1 MSTYSENRLITGK
14 KSFTFLKSNV
24 ILLKLQ
30 KEEKKINRHLDCS
43 KSSPQFRASHKNSL
57 LSLPDKTDAANQS
70 RTIEGVYTIQYVD
83 SSLVYNW
90 YVIIRLG
97 CTHSGTLASNCVRHI
112 DSTELLCKT
121 PSNICS
127 EMLRELRRKPEI
139 LILILQ
145 VLHSKLLHGSRAAL
159 RFRPRVPKASI
170 LNDDQGIF
178 VLSFWL
184 FLHFI
189 SVCGFSQQ
197 KHGCPLTFK
206 EHPFGKRKNLWIH
219 CGKTKGPQWLQ
230 RARAAQPKNNTV
242 PVRQKL
248 LHCDIVIKW
257 AVVVKHRRCY
267 SVNLFPNQSETL
279 LPVKWHPGPF
289 IVTNAN
295 TFPIH
300 IIC

>member
-14 KSFTFLKSNV
+14 QSLTFLKSNV
-24 ILLKLQ
+24 ILSKLQ

-43 KSSPQFRASHKNSL
+43 KFSPQFGVSHKNSL
-57 LSLPDKTDAANQS
+57 LSLPDKTDAANQG
-70 RTIEGVYTIQYVD
+70 RTIEGVYTKQCAD

-97 CTHSGTLASNCVRHI
+97 CTHTLASNCMRHI
-112 DSTELLCKT
+112 DSTELLCQT

-145 VLHSKLLHGSRAAL
+145 VFHSKLLHGSRAAL

-184 FLHFI
+184 FLRFI

-206 EHPFGKRKNLWIH
+206 EHRFGKRKKKI
-219 CGKTKGPQWLQ
+219 CEFT
-230 RARAAQPKNNTV
+230 AAN
-242 PVRQKL
+242 
-248 LHCDIVIKW
+248 
-257 AVVVKHRRCY
+257 
-267 SVNLFPNQSETL
+267 
-279 LPVKWHPGPF
+279 
-289 IVTNAN
+289 
-295 TFPIH
+295 
-300 IIC
+300 